1 MLNRDAISEM
11 TLGNG
16 DTGDTYDVSGIQN
29 LVASAVGIDE
39 SRGDSVMV
47 LVSQFRDDAA
57 PPVSWYENE
66 SIRYWGN
73 LVAMLLGAVAFLLFV
88 VRPIIYGVSVK
99 TPDASEVKLL
109 KTSDEESDTDEIETL
124 SEDQV
129 EEVGGIRE
137 IYRDGERVLR
147 GESEIKARAEET
159 GETLEEIK
167 ARLRPR
173 KSNVS
178 ADMFDTA
185 NTYDDKVAIV
195 RMLVDED
202 ASRVASLLKKMVG
215 QKSVS

>member
-1 MLNRDAISEM
+1 
-11 TLGNG
+11 
-16 DTGDTYDVSGIQN
+16 
-29 LVASAVGIDE
+29 
-39 SRGDSVMV
+39 MV

-57 PPVSWYENE
+57 PPVAWYENE

-99 TPDASEVKLL
+99 TPDTSEVKLL
-109 KTSDEESDTDEIETL
+109 KTSEEESDAEIETL

-129 EEVGGIRE
+129 EEAGGIRE